1 MSDRHILSGSVNICR
16 RTLIQRSIALGATTV
31 LASSPAVVARRAVGL
46 EASPM
51 PASIGD
57 AGKRFRSGS
66 LSSLRLTEAYFSYI
80 DRFEPS
86 LNIFISQL
94 RDRAL
99 QTAKERDAELAKGKD
114 RGPLHGIPIVVKDL
128 YEMSGT
134 RTTVGS
140 KAFADRQSAEDAT
153 VIRKLLN
160 AGAVVLGKTNMNEF
174 AAGISG
180 TNAYFGDCHNPW
192 SLEHAPGG
200 SSSGN
205 AAAMAAGI
213 GLGAA
218 GSDTGGSIRVP
229 ASWCG
234 VAGIRPT
241 YGLVSLN
248 GVFPRAYSLD
258 AAGPL
263 ARNVTDLGVLLDV
276 MAGFDPLDRSSALSQ
291 RTASYTQ
298 NIDAGVKGIKFGIVK
313 NYTYKDVDTQVAAA
327 IAQAAETY
335 AQLGAKVVE
344 VTVEPLEGGLDYNKL
359 FTNILLYEFNEI
371 MGDRYRSTPNATDV
385 YGPIVQNNIEV
396 GSKVQREEYERTV
409 KERPAIIASLKE
421 AFGEVD
427 ALITPALPTVAPLLK
442 ASAQDFGRGRQ
453 FTIPFSYA
461 ALPSVVVPCGF
472 SSEGLPIG
480 LQIVGNHF
488 HEAMLL
494 RLSYAFEQATTFH
507 KRRPPI
513 FCDVMPS

>member
-1 MSDRHILSGSVNICR
+1 LS
-16 RTLIQRSIALGATTV
+16 
-31 LASSPAVVARRAVGL
+31 
-46 EASPM
+46 M
-51 PASIGD
+51 P
-57 AGKRFRSGS
+57 
-66 LSSLRLTEAYFSYI
+66 
-80 DRFEPS
+80 
-86 LNIFISQL
+86 
-94 RDRAL
+94 
-99 QTAKERDAELAKGKD
+99 
-114 RGPLHGIPIVVKDL
+114 
-128 YEMSGT
+128 
-134 RTTVGS
+134 
-140 KAFADRQSAEDAT
+140 
-153 VIRKLLN
+153 
-160 AGAVVLGKTNMNEF
+160 
-174 AAGISG
+174 
-180 TNAYFGDCHNPW
+180 
-192 SLEHAPGG
+192 
-200 SSSGN
+200 
-205 AAAMAAGI
+205 
-213 GLGAA
+213 
-218 GSDTGGSIRVP
+218 
-229 ASWCG
+229 
-234 VAGIRPT
+234 
-241 YGLVSLN
+241 
-248 GVFPRAYSLD
+248 
-258 AAGPL
+258 PL

-461 ALPSVVVPCGF
+461 ALPSAVIPCGF
-472 SSEGLPIG
+472 SSDGLPIG

-488 HEAMLL
+488 QEAMLL
-494 RLSYAFEQATTFH
+494 RLAYAFEQATTFH